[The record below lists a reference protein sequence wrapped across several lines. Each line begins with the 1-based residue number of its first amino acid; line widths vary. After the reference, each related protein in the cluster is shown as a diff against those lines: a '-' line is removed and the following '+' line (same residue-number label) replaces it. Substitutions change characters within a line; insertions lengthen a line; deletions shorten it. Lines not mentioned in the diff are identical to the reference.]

1 MTRVAVAVILAALA
15 TAAEGFRASS
25 VRPARP
31 LARRSATHM
40 RLLAR
45 PAPADDEAKA
55 AVATASAATQ
65 AATDFRNDG
74 AFAWMLPYM
83 EVIGWKPGQTLY
95 GAMPV
100 HTDATVVVP
109 PAAVAARRDA
119 AAEALQNIGS
129 DERARRAQ
137 LGTAFAAV
145 ALVYAT
151 WASLLADDGGL
162 TGHLLRLGLVVPL
175 FLAEGFQVSAEE
187 GL

>member
-1 MTRVAVAVILAALA
+1 M
-15 TAAEGFRASS
+15 
-25 VRPARP
+25 PW
-31 LARRSATHM
+31 

-55 AVATASAATQ
+55 AVATEASAP
-65 AATDFRNDG
+65 DFRNDG

-95 GAMPV
+95 GAMPIN
-100 HTDATVVVP
+100 TDDTVVVP
-109 PAAVAARRDA
+109 PATAAARRDA

-137 LGTAFAAV
+137 LGTAFGAV

-151 WASLLADDGGL
+151 WATLGADGGGL
-162 TGHLLRLGLVVPL
+162 TGHLLRFGVAVPL
-175 FLAEGFQVSAEE
+175 FLAVGFKVSAEE

>member
-15 TAAEGFRASS
+15 TVPAAEGFRASS
-25 VRPARP
+25 LRPARP
-31 LARRSATHM
+31 RTHSTTHM
-40 RLLAR
+40 PWRLLAR

-55 AVATASAATQ
+55 AVATEASAP
-65 AATDFRNDG
+65 DFRNDG

-95 GAMPV
+95 GAMPIN
-100 HTDATVVVP
+100 TDDTVVVP
-109 PAAVAARRDA
+109 PATAAARRDA

-137 LGTAFAAV
+137 LGTAFGAV

-151 WASLLADDGGL
+151 WATLGADGGGL
-162 TGHLLRLGLVVPL
+162 TGHLLRFGVAVPL
-175 FLAEGFQVSAEE
+175 FLAVGFKVSAEE